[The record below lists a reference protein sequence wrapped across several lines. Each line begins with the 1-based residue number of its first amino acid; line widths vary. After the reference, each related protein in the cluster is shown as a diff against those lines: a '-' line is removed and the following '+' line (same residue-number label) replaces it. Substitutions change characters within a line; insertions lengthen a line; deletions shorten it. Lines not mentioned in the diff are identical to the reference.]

1 MANEKKTS
9 RKKFRVAVSG
19 STVDGREISPVHL
32 REAAENFNP
41 DVYAARVNVE
51 HYLSPCPSSEFSAMG
66 DVTALSTEDITE
78 GPLAGR
84 TALYA
89 EIEPTERMK
98 QLVADGKKIYSSI
111 ELHPQFSVNV
121 VDLKNRKYQCEQVN
135 YDTFI
140 SYPQLDAW
148 AAHPDFQSRVS
159 TQIARQVALD
169 RIMIG
174 FNGTSH
180 ADESNFSTNKLLQD
194 VNVGWLEHIRTDASE
209 RVMNDVTLTSRN
221 MDNTVAHA
229 GKYANADALV
239 QDARSSL
246 LDEWH
251 KEADDLVVIMGRN
264 LFNSLR
270 LPVLNSISG
279 QNPNA
284 ELLAGQLILSSR
296 AIGGLDV
303 FLAPFFP
310 DATMLITSF
319 NNLSIYWQKGTM
331 RRLMK
336 DEPEYNRIA
345 TYQSINDAYVVEDY
359 GKCAMV
365 TGLKF
370 ADS

>member
-1 MANEKKTS
+1 M
-9 RKKFRVAVSG
+9 
-19 STVDGREISPVHL
+19 
-32 REAAENFNP
+32 
-41 DVYAARVNVE
+41 
-51 HYLSPCPSSEFSAMG
+51 
-66 DVTALSTEDITE
+66 
-78 GPLAGR
+78 
-84 TALYA
+84 
-89 EIEPTERMK
+89 
-98 QLVADGKKIYSSI
+98 
-111 ELHPQFSVNV
+111 
-121 VDLKNRKYQCEQVN
+121 N

-148 AAHPDFQSRVS
+148 SAHPDFQSRIS
-159 TQIARQVALD
+159 AQIARQVALD

-296 AIGGLDV
+296 TIGGLGV

-310 DATMLITSF
+310 DSTMLITSF
-319 NNLSIYWQKGTM
+319 NNLSIYWQKGSM

-345 TYQSINDAYVVEDY
+345 TYQSINDAYVVEDH

>member
-1 MANEKKTS
+1 
-9 RKKFRVAVSG
+9 
-19 STVDGREISPVHL
+19 
-32 REAAENFNP
+32 
-41 DVYAARVNVE
+41 
-51 HYLSPCPSSEFSAMG
+51 
-66 DVTALSTEDITE
+66 
-78 GPLAGR
+78 
-84 TALYA
+84 
-89 EIEPTERMK
+89 
-98 QLVADGKKIYSSI
+98 
-111 ELHPQFSVNV
+111 
-121 VDLKNRKYQCEQVN
+121 
-135 YDTFI
+135 
-140 SYPQLDAW
+140 
-148 AAHPDFQSRVS
+148 
-159 TQIARQVALD
+159 
-169 RIMIG
+169 IMIG

-296 AIGGLDV
+296 TIGGLGV

-310 DATMLITSF
+310 DSTMLITSF
-319 NNLSIYWQKGTM
+319 NNLSIYWQKGSM

>member
-1 MANEKKTS
+1 
-9 RKKFRVAVSG
+9 
-19 STVDGREISPVHL
+19 
-32 REAAENFNP
+32 
-41 DVYAARVNVE
+41 
-51 HYLSPCPSSEFSAMG
+51 
-66 DVTALSTEDITE
+66 
-78 GPLAGR
+78 
-84 TALYA
+84 
-89 EIEPTERMK
+89 
-98 QLVADGKKIYSSI
+98 
-111 ELHPQFSVNV
+111 
-121 VDLKNRKYQCEQVN
+121 
-135 YDTFI
+135 
-140 SYPQLDAW
+140 
-148 AAHPDFQSRVS
+148 
-159 TQIARQVALD
+159 ALD

-296 AIGGLDV
+296 TIGGLGV

-319 NNLSIYWQKGTM
+319 NNLSIYWQKGSM

>member
-1 MANEKKTS
+1 MKKNT
-9 RKKFRVAVSG
+9 RFAFNAYLQQLARLNGVAVEELSSKFTVEPSVQQTLEDQIQQSAAFLMLINVTPVTEQSGQLLGLGVG
-19 STVDGREISPVHL
+19 STIAGTTDTTAKEREPVDPTLMV
-32 REAAENFNP
+32 
-41 DVYAARVNVE
+41 DVEY
-51 HYLSPCPSSEFSAMG
+51 
-66 DVTALSTEDITE
+66 
-78 GPLAGR
+78 
-84 TALYA
+84 
-89 EIEPTERMK
+89 K
-98 QLVADGKKIYSSI
+98 
-111 ELHPQFSVNV
+111 
-121 VDLKNRKYQCEQVN
+121 CEQTN
-135 YDTFI
+135 FDTVLT
-140 SYPQLDAW
+140 YAKLDLW
-148 AAHPDFQSRVS
+148 AKFQDFQVRIRDAIVK
-159 TQIARQVALD
+159 RQALD

-180 ADESNFSTNKLLQD
+180 AEKSNFSTNKLLQD
-194 VNVGWLEHIRTDASE
+194 VNVGWLEHIRTNASA

-296 AIGGLDV
+296 TIGGLGV